1 MQNFVYTI
9 FHSSHTYIVYAQ
21 HVWPQQPITAEN
33 IDMIVGEL
41 TNIVSQVSDPADQ
54 SSDNLNVIATVF
66 SSTTSLIA
74 SGNISVSDTV
84 SIIVCTNYLPV
95 VHNRNNLLTLF
106 VSISIRNYT
115 PSSVCWKHCGDPWWN
130 NRLASKCSRAA
141 VFWVSSIP
149 LWQCKWNFCPSL
161 SSLLHLNK
169 AVWFQLPLF
178 FLVIN
183 VFSLPSIVNS
193 FETITE
199 NLVDQENFTNITI
212 QEESLAFRGE
222 RVSQDGTSCWE

>member
-9 FHSSHTYIVYAQ
+9 YHSSHTYIVYVP

-95 VHNRNNLLTLF
+95 VHN
-106 VSISIRNYT
+106 
-115 PSSVCWKHCGDPWWN
+115 
-130 NRLASKCSRAA
+130 
-141 VFWVSSIP
+141 
-149 LWQCKWNFCPSL
+149 
-161 SSLLHLNK
+161 
-169 AVWFQLPLF
+169 
-178 FLVIN
+178 
-183 VFSLPSIVNS
+183 
-193 FETITE
+193 
-199 NLVDQENFTNITI
+199 
-212 QEESLAFRGE
+212 
-222 RVSQDGTSCWE
+222 